1 MPPSGSLACAR
12 ANAREAACAARTCKE
27 HRRRLAC
34 RSVRGNEGTLLS
46 GCLVATVEEDIGGE
60 RGGGYTET
68 LRRSAKKTKH
78 PRFLRAGVQQISRP
92 ISGSYFVAANAAH
105 MQLAPESSHQPQF
118 VCCAFKQ
125 RGSSPCNYAS
135 LSISFPT
142 SLRDFIAA
150 PFPFFPVF

>member
-1 MPPSGSLACAR
+1 MGTQR
-12 ANAREAACAARTCKE
+12 HCAA
-27 HRRRLAC
+27 LQ
-34 RSVRGNEGTLLS
+34 
-46 GCLVATVEEDIGGE
+46 
-60 RGGGYTET
+60 
-68 LRRSAKKTKH
+68 KKKH
-78 PRFLRAGVQQISRP
+78 PRFFRAGVQQISRP

-142 SLRDFIAA
+142 SLRDFIAV
-150 PFPFFPVF
+150 PFPFSVFKYGRRSLASSARTKANHAKREYCTTGPCTCTQDACLRSD